1 MKKVKETLLRL
12 VRNNY
17 VKYIVVLAFGVA
29 FVGFL
34 DENSIWS
41 HLRNKQHI
49 AELQEEISHYEAEY
63 NRDQQRIHELKTD
76 PKAMEKIARER
87 YFMRAP
93 DEDIFVLSDDA
104 PTPVTQ
110 TPESHE
116 TAE

>member
-1 MKKVKETLLRL
+1 MLRL

-17 VKYIVVLAFGVA
+17 VKYIVVLTFGVV

-41 HLRNKQHI
+41 HLRNKQRI
-49 AELQEEISHYEAEY
+49 ADLQEEISHYEAEY
-63 NRDQQRIHELKTD
+63 NRDQQRIHQLKTD

-93 DEDIFVLSDDA
+93 DEDIFVLSDDEA
-104 PTPVTQ
+104 ETVTQ
-110 TPESHE
+110 IPENHE
-116 TAE
+116 TTE